1 MIEWIVALLRK
12 ANAEQLRQ
20 IYIFVKAFLGE
31 YKSAPDGEKPEKAF
45 MFFNRF
51 YGRISRIG

>member
-1 MIEWIVALLRK
+1 MMEWIVAMLRK

-31 YKSAPDGEKPEKAF
+31 
-45 MFFNRF
+45 
-51 YGRISRIG
+51 

>member
-20 IYIFVKAFLGE
+20 IYIFVKAFLG
-31 YKSAPDGEKPEKAF
+31 K
-45 MFFNRF
+45 
-51 YGRISRIG
+51 

>member
-1 MIEWIVALLRK
+1 MMEWIVALLRK

-31 YKSAPDGEKPEKAF
+31 YKSAPDGRAGKGIYVF
-45 MFFNRF
+45 Q
-51 YGRISRIG
+51 